1 MKLKQFRQDNGLSQN
16 ELGKKVGY
24 TQQAVA
30 KWESGESE
38 PNSKTLIK
46 LSQIFDCSV
55 DELLKEG

>member
-46 LSQIFDCSV
+46 LSQIFNCSV